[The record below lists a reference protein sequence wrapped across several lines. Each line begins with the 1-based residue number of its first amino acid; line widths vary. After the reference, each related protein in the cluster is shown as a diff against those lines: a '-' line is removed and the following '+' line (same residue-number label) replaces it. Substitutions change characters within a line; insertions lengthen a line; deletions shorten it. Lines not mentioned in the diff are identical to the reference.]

1 MYQALYRKYRPKTFK
16 DLLGQDHITTTLK
29 NQIKHENIGHAY
41 LFSGTRGT
49 GKTSAAKIFSRAV
62 NCLDLQDGEPCNKC
76 KNCIEILRETTVD
89 VVEMDAASNNKVD
102 DIRELREKVVY
113 PPTNIMKKVYIIDEV
128 HMLTNS
134 AFNALLKTLEEP
146 PKHLIFILATTEP
159 EKIPQTILSRCQRFD
174 FKRIQARHIVEN
186 MEMITGEMEIDVDK
200 KVLNLIARNSDGAM
214 RDALSLLD
222 QCISFT
228 DDRIEYSDALDLLGI
243 ANSDILFTMIDNI
256 KEKKIEEALDAL
268 ETINQS
274 GKDINRLVKDLIDH
288 FRNLMII
295 KSSKNPETIIDIDN
309 MEKFKTQAETMSIQF
324 ILQSLNILIDAENK
338 GRWSGEIR
346 LILEIALIKMI
357 DIEQELGLLDRIK
370 RLEEGYVAPNQAQ
383 TGTVTRQ
390 TASPEVQSPAQ
401 AQTPSAPSKTP
412 PQAVKRQATSS
423 QAPEDGSVG
432 EAFIDLDLATISNH
446 WDTILKEI
454 KVRKVSLFALIREGK
469 LKNYENDQLEINF
482 DQAFN
487 FHHGAVSKEDNKSL
501 VEEIVSKYFNI
512 DTVVSFTLGSLIIDQ
527 PVVEEKSDE
536 DAIKEVID
544 FFGEDIV
551 EIE

>member
-1 MYQALYRKYRPKTFK
+1 MYQALYRRYRPRSFK
-16 DLLGQDHITTTLK
+16 ELLGQDHITTTLK

-76 KNCIEILRETTVD
+76 RNCTEILKETTVD

-113 PPTNIMKKVYIIDEV
+113 PPTNIKKKVYIIDEV

-174 FKRIQARHIVEN
+174 FKRIQAKDIVDN
-186 MEMITGEMEIDVDK
+186 MEKITGELEIDVDK
-200 KVLNLIARNSDGAM
+200 EVLKLIARNSDGAM

-222 QCISFT
+222 QCISFS
-228 DDRIEYSDALDLLGI
+228 DKRIEYSDALDLLGI
-243 ANSDILFTMIDNI
+243 ANSDIIFSIIDNI
-256 KEKKIEEALDAL
+256 RAKKLEEALDSL

-274 GKDINRLVKDLIDH
+274 GKDINRLVKDLINH

-295 KSSKNPETIIDIDN
+295 KSSKNPESIIDIDN
-309 MEKFKTQAETMSIQF
+309 MEKFKAQADSMGIEF

-346 LILEIALIKMI
+346 LILEIAIIKMV
-357 DIEQELGLLDRIK
+357 DIEQELNLLERIK
-370 RLEEGYVAPNQAQ
+370 RLEEGFVPANKSNPSRQAQ
-383 TGTVTRQ
+383 EAPRGLAQKQEANAPIATNKTGGQ
-390 TASPEVQSPAQ
+390 PP
-401 AQTPSAPSKTP
+401 APSKSHI
-412 PQAVKRQATSS
+412 K
-423 QAPEDGSVG
+423 EDDSG
-432 EAFIDLDLATISNH
+432 ESFIDLDLETISSH
-446 WDTILKEI
+446 WDTVLKEI
-454 KVRKVSLFALIREGK
+454 KLKKVSLFALIREGK
-469 LKNYENDQLEINF
+469 LKDFTNNQLEINF
-482 DQAFN
+482 DEAFN
-487 FHHGAVSKEDNKSL
+487 FHHGAVSKEDNKIL
-501 VEEIVSKYFNI
+501 VEEIISKYFNI
-512 DTVVSFTLGSLIIDQ
+512 SLIVNFTIGSLTISKAKE
-527 PVVEEKSDE
+527 EEKTDE
-536 DAIKEVID
+536 DAIKEVVD
-544 FFGEDIV
+544 FFGEDMV
-551 EIE
+551 EIK